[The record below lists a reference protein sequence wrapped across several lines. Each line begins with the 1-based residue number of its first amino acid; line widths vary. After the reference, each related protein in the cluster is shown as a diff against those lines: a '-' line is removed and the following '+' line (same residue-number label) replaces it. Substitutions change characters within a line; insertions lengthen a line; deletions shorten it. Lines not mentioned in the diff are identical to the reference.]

1 MDRTPPEEPQEA
13 RGAPGSRDT
22 GSDAPAGGPA
32 ERPAGRGEEDTGVL
46 DAERPLDPS
55 MPDLP
60 TGDQGG

>member
-1 MDRTPPEEPQEA
+1 MSAPREEPQEA

-22 GSDAPAGGPA
+22 GADEPAAGPA
-32 ERPAGRGEEDTGVL
+32 DRPAGRTEADTEVEANR
-46 DAERPLDPS
+46 DTVDPG

>member
-22 GSDAPAGGPA
+22 GADVPAGGPA
-32 ERPAGRGEEDTGVL
+32 GRSPGRTEDDTGVA
-46 DAERPLDPS
+46 DVARPADPAV
-55 MPDLP
+55 PDLP

>member
-1 MDRTPPEEPQEA
+1 MSTPREEPQEA

-22 GSDAPAGGPA
+22 GADEPAAGPA
-32 ERPAGRGEEDTGVL
+32 DRPAGRTEADTEVEANR
-46 DAERPLDPS
+46 DTVDPG